1 MGSSPRGHKE
11 SDSTE
16 RLTLSLSKEGLV
28 MWVNYL
34 QTLLLFLL

>member
-16 RLTLSLSKEGLV
+16 RLTLSLSKGLV